1 MRNLLAT
8 TRMSIIAGSALF
20 VAACGGGGETTVNQG
35 AANDL
40 ESNMMLDSPGND
52 ASAMESVGNI
62 AEPLPT
68 ANLGAETNAVE
79 DTSGGDTGGETV
91 DSNVAGM

>member
-1 MRNLLAT
+1 MRDLLST

-20 VAACGGGGETTVNQG
+20 VAACGGSETAANQG

-40 ESNMMLDSPGND
+40 ESNLMLDGPGND
-52 ASAMESVGNI
+52 ASAMESVANV

-68 ANLGAETNAVE
+68 TANLGETNAADPAE
-79 DTSGGDTGGETV
+79 GETSAGDTVE
-91 DSNVAGM
+91 SNVSGM